1 MRTNTS
7 TGQWLDIQK
16 SAMQGGEIS
25 DNPIFNGAL
34 GVYNSVI
41 IHSDTRIPFGVN
53 GSTGAAVTG
62 VRRSFVAGAQ
72 AAVVGFGQD
81 NGPNRITWDEKTFD
95 SAPGND
101 NDVVIAAAA

>member
-16 SAMQGGEIS
+16 AAMTGGEVS
-25 DNPIFNGAL
+25 DNPIFNGSL

-41 IHSDTRIPFGVN
+41 LHSDSRIPVGVAAA
-53 GSTGAAVTG
+53 GTAVTG
-62 VRRSFVAGAQ
+62 VRRSFMAGAQ

-81 NGPNRITWDEKTFD
+81 NGPQKMTWDEKTFD

-101 NDVVIAAAA
+101 NDPVIAAAA